1 MKKLATIGFLFFVG
15 VLGFSMLADGVA
27 QFLRPPTAMTELSS
41 AIRFC
46 ALAYLLVN
54 LVIPDSDKGGEP

>member
-1 MKKLATIGFLFFVG
+1 MKKLAAIAFLFFLV
-15 VLGFSMLADGVA
+15 VLGLSLLADVVA
-27 QFLRPPTAMTELSS
+27 DFFRPPTAMTELSS

-54 LVIPDSDKGGEP
+54 LVVPDSDKEGES

>member
-1 MKKLATIGFLFFVG
+1 MKKIATVMFLFFVG
-15 VLGFSMLADGVA
+15 ALGFSLLADGVA
-27 QFLRPPTAMTELSS
+27 QFFRPPTAMTELSS

-54 LVIPDSDKGGEP
+54 LVILDSDEEGES